1 MPDRKLPY
9 MKFWVGDWLSSQSV
23 MELTPME
30 EHCYFRLILWSW
42 QAKALGLKSN
52 DTSLAEYCR
61 VPLDVWME
69 CKESVLALFAESE
82 GRLYHHK
89 VEEQMQTQL
98 DISEKR
104 AEAGRKG
111 GRGNKKAIAEANE
124 KQVVKQKLS
133 NDNMAMAMAFNSSSI
148 DIREE
153 SKKIRDYYLKTV
165 SPNDQ
170 TRTQALSIIDMVLME
185 ETHSP
190 EQLQLAISRYAQEF
204 RSSGSGMAT
213 SCRKFFS
220 DRLYV
225 EFLREDWTE
234 PEVIETEEKETAT
247 SFLEQQEQKDDEE
260 FQRLM
265 KRKEEEEAL

>member
-69 CKESVLALFAESE
+69 CKESVLALFTESE

-98 DISEKR
+98 EISEKR
-104 AEAGRKG
+104 SQAGKKG
-111 GRGNKKAIAEANE
+111 GRGNKKAIAKANE

-133 NDNMAMAMAFNSSSI
+133 NDNMAMTMAFNSSSI
-148 DIREE
+148 DIRKE
-153 SKKIRDYYLKTV
+153 SKKIRDFYLKTI

-170 TRTQALSIIDMVLME
+170 TRTQALGMIDMVLME
-185 ETHSP
+185 EVYSP
-190 EQLQLAISRYAQEF
+190 EKLQLAISRYGQEF
-204 RSSGSGMAT
+204 KASGSGMAL
-213 SCRKFFS
+213 SCKKFFS
-220 DRLYV
+220 ERLFD
-225 EFLREDWTE
+225 EFLRSDWTE
-234 PEVIETEEKETAT
+234 PEITEPEDKDNPT
-247 SFLEQQEQKDDEE
+247 SFLEQQEQKDNEE
-260 FQRLM
+260 FERLM